1 MLPGLRI
8 GGAYNKTY
16 FNPQF
21 TQAVFNGGHT
31 DYWTLGA
38 KGDWRNLEW
47 GAVWV
52 RQTNG
57 DIAFVPDP
65 AGGSESVAVGF
76 SANGVEIY
84 SKLKFGKFAAVL
96 GFEDYIPHD
105 LNPVINSD
113 FKTGTRS
120 SAPNG
125 TSQNPATRSSKQGWA
140 TRWMRRERMYRNAA
154 AIGFRYDFSWKTP
167 HTE

>member
-1 MLPGLRI
+1 MELI
-8 GGAYNKTY
+8 TKTY

-31 DYWTLGA
+31 DYWTLGG
-38 KGDWRNLEW
+38 KGNWRNLEW
-47 GAVWV
+47 GAVWA

-57 DIAFVPDP
+57 DIAFIPNP
-65 AGGSESVAVGF
+65 AGGPESVAVGF

-84 SKLKFGKFAAVL
+84 SRLKFGKFAAVL

-113 FKTGTRS
+113 FKTRYGILG
-120 SAPNG
+120 AEWHF
-125 TSQNPATRSSKQGWA
+125 SKSGYA
-140 TRWMRRERMYRNAA
+140 FVEAKFDIRWMRRGKMYRRPRPSASVTTLA
-154 AIGFRYDFSWKTP
+154 LKTA